1 MKLQLILISLSLFLT
16 FYCQNTKGG
25 IKLQITEEMANEA
38 LGPCLEKINNKLK
51 MMNFDKLRFLS
62 NKYKRVWLSIVDIS
76 KNMVSIKFLSDK
88 INIKVTGLTGELVT
102 RISRIFF
109 HSTKSFKLN
118 KFNLEIDVKIFSRT
132 YKDGRLVLDGKI
144 INISTTNMNLYQD
157 LKSLIEGNISYE
169 NEISQ
174 KINGIIFNKCTEI
187 LNSFLSLFPKEEI
200 ILNSKKG
207 LYADY
212 SLVSPIIMNK
222 GFFEI
227 NSYRRIYNKNIPK
240 TQDKNK
246 YISVL
251 PDNINAGKEF
261 KLYISKSNI
270 ISSFESFL
278 ANDTQ
283 FTIETHI
290 DQNKFDSNL
299 LKRLFK
305 FNFQDYDGKSK
316 LNINFRLYRHLKIEF
331 DNNNIYALFSTLILI
346 YYDYQSERSAPAYSS
361 YFNCKAKVNILNGVK
376 IDPTLYD
383 LTYVPEVNNGI
394 NGPPSQE
401 ELDTLQAIKGSLFPV
416 IKELYKQNINFVS
429 PLTDNIKF
437 SRAYV
442 EYNKENEFLGINF
455 SF

>member
-1 MKLQLILISLSLFLT
+1 
-16 FYCQNTKGG
+16 
-25 IKLQITEEMANEA
+25 
-38 LGPCLEKINNKLK
+38 
-51 MMNFDKLRFLS
+51 
-62 NKYKRVWLSIVDIS
+62 
-76 KNMVSIKFLSDK
+76 
-88 INIKVTGLTGELVT
+88 
-102 RISRIFF
+102 
-109 HSTKSFKLN
+109 
-118 KFNLEIDVKIFSRT
+118 
-132 YKDGRLVLDGKI
+132 
-144 INISTTNMNLYQD
+144 MNLYQD
-157 LKSLIEGNISYE
+157 LKSLIEGNISYDY
-169 NEISQ
+169 EISQ

-346 YYDYQSERSAPAYSS
+346 YYDYQKY
-361 YFNCKAKVNILNGVK
+361 
-376 IDPTLYD
+376 
-383 LTYVPEVNNGI
+383 
-394 NGPPSQE
+394 
-401 ELDTLQAIKGSLFPV
+401 
-416 IKELYKQNINFVS
+416 
-429 PLTDNIKF
+429 
-437 SRAYV
+437 
-442 EYNKENEFLGINF
+442 
-455 SF
+455 

>member
-1 MKLQLILISLSLFLT
+1 M
-16 FYCQNTKGG
+16 
-25 IKLQITEEMANEA
+25 
-38 LGPCLEKINNKLK
+38 
-51 MMNFDKLRFLS
+51 
-62 NKYKRVWLSIVDIS
+62 
-76 KNMVSIKFLSDK
+76 
-88 INIKVTGLTGELVT
+88 
-102 RISRIFF
+102 
-109 HSTKSFKLN
+109 
-118 KFNLEIDVKIFSRT
+118 
-132 YKDGRLVLDGKI
+132 
-144 INISTTNMNLYQD
+144 
-157 LKSLIEGNISYE
+157 
-169 NEISQ
+169 
-174 KINGIIFNKCTEI
+174 
-187 LNSFLSLFPKEEI
+187 
-200 ILNSKKG
+200 
-207 LYADY
+207 
-212 SLVSPIIMNK
+212 
-222 GFFEI
+222 
-227 NSYRRIYNKNIPK
+227 
-240 TQDKNK
+240 
-246 YISVL
+246 
-251 PDNINAGKEF
+251 
-261 KLYISKSNI
+261 
-270 ISSFESFL
+270 
-278 ANDTQ
+278 
-283 FTIETHI
+283 
-290 DQNKFDSNL
+290 
-299 LKRLFK
+299 KRLFK

>member
-1 MKLQLILISLSLFLT
+1 
-16 FYCQNTKGG
+16 
-25 IKLQITEEMANEA
+25 MANEA

-51 MMNFDKLRFLS
+51 LMNFDKLRFLS

-118 KFNLEIDVKIFSRT
+118 KFNLEIDVKIFSST

-442 EYNKENEFLGINF
+442 EYNKKNEFLGINF